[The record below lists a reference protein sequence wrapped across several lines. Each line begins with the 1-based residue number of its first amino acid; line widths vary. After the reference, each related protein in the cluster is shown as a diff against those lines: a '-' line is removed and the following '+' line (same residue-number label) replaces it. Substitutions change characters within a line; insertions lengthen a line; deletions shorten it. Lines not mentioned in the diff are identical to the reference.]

1 MFFLALERV
10 ELKENIGNSET
21 GAVIAWLVVH
31 FIISGSPMLSLK
43 GWFVCFF
50 LRLSTALYNFLKNM
64 NHSSYW
70 LHTIPISFSAL
81 FPPLVVC
88 LQSRYLLGYSPF
100 SRQLLAFF
108 SIKWLTENFKHPVLA
123 CIRSAS
129 CSACESLLILP
140 QQAAIAR
147 ISFTLHWVRWSHMLS
162 EHILISPK
170 FSTTMIH
177 KTCTLILLSPWHNK
191 H

>member
-1 MFFLALERV
+1 
-10 ELKENIGNSET
+10 
-21 GAVIAWLVVH
+21 
-31 FIISGSPMLSLK
+31 MLLLLDWWYILLYQAAPCSHWK
-43 GWFVCFF
+43 GDLCVL

-70 LHTIPISFSAL
+70 LHTIPTSFSAL

-88 LQSRYLLGYSPF
+88 LQSIFVGSSLFL
-100 SRQLLAFF
+100 RQLLAFF

-123 CIRSAS
+123 SIRSAI

-162 EHILISPK
+162 EHILISPE

-177 KTCTLILLSPWHNK
+177 ETCTLVLLSPWHNK